1 MHWVFRH
8 FIPHLILLGALSTS
22 RRRKCTSMYTLNTI
36 IILIADIKISL
47 ALLVRTHVKLCH
59 WHLRISNDKM
69 SAFVCLVYIFHDFNF
84 TGSQCQVL
92 EFSNPSWKIFFT
104 CLDCFYAMGSRVC
117 VCARERK
124 KQKLTIPIKSPISL
138 ITRETHSSSYAR
150 SCHGDTSL
158 KGHYYYCYWSAR
170 ATDAM
175 LWLRVRQR
183 RNVLRLP
190 FYSCSVRRGT
200 KTAHADLPDT
210 QTIDRQSWAY
220 EGSRVEAA
228 SRLAL
233 VTMGGS
239 RLELV
244 KVETFFKIYCLP
256 SFRKL

>member
-1 MHWVFRH
+1 
-8 FIPHLILLGALSTS
+8 
-22 RRRKCTSMYTLNTI
+22 
-36 IILIADIKISL
+36 
-47 ALLVRTHVKLCH
+47 
-59 WHLRISNDKM
+59 M

-92 EFSNPSWKIFFT
+92 EFSNPLGKFSLRVWIVST
-104 CLDCFYAMGSRVC
+104 RWEAVC

-228 SRLAL
+228 SRPAL

-244 KVETFFKIYCLP
+244 KVETLFKIYCLP
-256 SFRKL
+256 SVAASASVWSLWWHLSSLSSYPVNTGDIKTDRSPYSTTTNHVYQAQSYDSR